1 MKKQLVKD
9 WISFFATLNPYT
21 KMFLV
26 MLFDCPKNQM
36 FLKTLRPMVS
46 QTMTEPERIQSPLE
60 TAAFIAAA
68 GGDNAWEESDSTHL
82 PT

>member
-1 MKKQLVKD
+1 MKLEVSQKFETHCNAL
-9 WISFFATLNPYT
+9 
-21 KMFLV
+21 
-26 MLFDCPKNQM
+26 
-36 FLKTLRPMVS
+36 VS